1 MLEYVGKNKNKHIK
15 RGNKNLDF
23 GNNDSET
30 CHALR
35 TFPLRRSSDI
45 LVRKNKSSGWG
56 FKRDS
61 LLHIVMSL
69 SCHALYGFV
78 QYCHVAVTI
87 YMACHVACC
96 HIMPH
101 CMSCGLAPCFQ
112 VIGGIVWCEA
122 MWSAGAAG
130 NARVAEGD
138 FNLSAYLPA
147 GALSRA
153 KSSPHL
159 HIAEPKAKPET
170 KPCALFQTF
179 CFVKFKLYG
188 MLFNC
193 MSCQLS
199 CCICCVVR
207 YVMFSSCSAFCV
219 LGTTG
224 SASSALQRCD
234 MEASSSE
241 TKEKEDEKKS
251 KKEEKA
257 KTNKKKNFDD
267 DEVNPLGKGKGSDD
281 DEQDEEDEDAEPT
294 KKRKPPKKKSSKPVK
309 KKSSKKDSKSKKSKT
324 KHTKKQE
331 FAPPEGVS
339 DELAAAMRDALKAE
353 DTARDAME
361 VSLLSDEEMM
371 EVPYQMPCLV
381 KCHLICYLPGVRWIY
396 K

>member
-179 CFVKFKLYG
+179 CFVKLKLYG
-188 MLFNC
+188 MFLTAC
-193 MSCQLS
+193 HVSCH
-199 CCICCVVR
+199 VVS
-207 YVMFSSCSAFCV
+207 VVWFAMLCSV
-219 LGTTG
+219 HV
-224 SASSALQRCD
+224 QR
-234 MEASSSE
+234 
-241 TKEKEDEKKS
+241 
-251 KKEEKA
+251 
-257 KTNKKKNFDD
+257 F
-267 DEVNPLGKGKGSDD
+267 V
-281 DEQDEEDEDAEPT
+281 
-294 KKRKPPKKKSSKPVK
+294 
-309 KKSSKKDSKSKKSKT
+309 
-324 KHTKKQE
+324 
-331 FAPPEGVS
+331 F
-339 DELAAAMRDALKAE
+339 
-353 DTARDAME
+353 
-361 VSLLSDEEMM
+361 
-371 EVPYQMPCLV
+371 
-381 KCHLICYLPGVRWIY
+381 
-396 K
+396 